1 MNIFTQFND
10 DRDWTYSEGCGCRV
24 TFFHESEFHTSRM
37 DPGEECRFHRKLHQ
51 TDARDELLRRAK
63 DALRMQRAYSKGDVP

>member
-1 MNIFTQFND
+1 MLGFND
-10 DRDWTYSEGCGCRV
+10 SHDWTYSEGCGCRV

-37 DPGEECRFHRKLHQ
+37 LPSEECRLHSKRHQ

-63 DALRMQRAYSKGDVP
+63 DALRFQRATPENPLI